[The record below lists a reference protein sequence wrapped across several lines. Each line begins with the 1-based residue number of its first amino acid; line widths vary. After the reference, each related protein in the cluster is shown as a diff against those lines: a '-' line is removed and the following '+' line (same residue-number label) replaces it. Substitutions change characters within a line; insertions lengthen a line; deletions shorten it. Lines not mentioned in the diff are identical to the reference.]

1 MSGFLSMSHLSGLFK
16 KPVKKEESSDD
27 DSDDDED
34 LESSP
39 ASSGSLPDTKGWRL
53 VITGHSL
60 GAGCAS
66 LLALALKHDPLRLP
80 RLALLLALHTCLLG
94 LLKFAELIHALTF

>member
-1 MSGFLSMSHLSGLFK
+1 MVERLR
-16 KPVKKEESSDD
+16 V
-27 DSDDDED
+27 
-34 LESSP
+34 P
-39 ASSGSLPDTKGWRL
+39 ARL
-53 VITGHSL
+53 VQREGH
-60 GAGCAS
+60 